1 MYIIYAHEVF
11 ILITQK
17 CIRKEKKEQ
26 KRFFFKDTVSNS
38 LYLSVKSKLKQN
50 TGVLSREVP
59 TRFKYL

>member
-26 KRFFFKDTVSNS
+26 KREDTESNS
-38 LYLSVKSKLKQN
+38 LYLSVKSKLK
-50 TGVLSREVP
+50 T
-59 TRFKYL
+59 KYRGII